1 MQIEGIDTSS
11 KRALGITIENGI
23 ISCLQTIDAYK
34 GIPLLSHGFLDIQV
48 NGYQGIDYSGE
59 SICQTQIVSLVEK
72 LMKTGTTRHIPT
84 IITNSQKR
92 MVKNIAII
100 EQARTTDP
108 ALAHAIPGI
117 HLEGPYI
124 ASADGPRGAHDKAF
138 IRNPSLQELDEWQ
151 KVAGDLIKIIT
162 LAPELP
168 GAMEFI
174 REASQRGIVIAIGH
188 TAASPA
194 ILQEAMQAGARM
206 STHLG
211 NGSHAQ
217 LPRLQNYLWEQL
229 AADSLWASIIADGFH
244 LPKSVLTVIKRAK
257 SLERL
262 ILVSDV
268 AFAGGLEKGVYTWGD
283 IGVQVHADG
292 HLGLEGTSFL
302 AGAGHLLDHDI
313 ASFSTLT
320 KTPIEQSIILAT
332 SNPAALLKL
341 EGSQPGFKVGD
352 PANIVSFSW
361 QEGDTQLGIEQVIFH
376 DRMIRNQTP

>member
-100 EQARTTDP
+100 EQARTADP

>member
-1 MQIEGIDTSS
+1 MQIEGIDTNS
-11 KRALGITIENGI
+11 KQALSITIENGI
-23 ISCLQTIDAYK
+23 ISCLETIDPYE
-34 GIPLLSHGFLDIQV
+34 GIPLVSRGFLDLQV

-59 SICQTQIVSLVEK
+59 TLCKDQILSLVED
-72 LMKTGTTRHIPT
+72 LMKTGTTRHLPT

-92 MVKNIAII
+92 MVDNITVIA
-100 EQARTTDP
+100 QARAADP
-108 ALAHAIPGI
+108 FLAQAIPGI

-124 ASADGPRGAHDKAF
+124 ASADGPRGAHDATYV
-138 IRNPSLQELDEWQ
+138 RNPSLQELDEWQ
-151 KVAGDLIKIIT
+151 TAAGDLIKIIT
-162 LAPELP
+162 LAPELH
-168 GAMEFI
+168 GAIEFI

-194 ILQEAMQAGARM
+194 ILQEAMHAGARM

-229 AADSLWASIIADGFH
+229 AADTLWASIIADGFH

-268 AFAGGLEKGVYTWGD
+268 AFAGGLKEGVYAWGN

-292 HLGLEGTSFL
+292 HLGLEGTTYL
-302 AGAGHLLDHDI
+302 AGAGHLLNHDI
-313 ASFSTLT
+313 VSFSTLT

-332 SNPAALLKL
+332 NNPANLLNL
-341 EGSQPGFKVGD
+341 EGSQQGFKVGD
-352 PANIVSFSW
+352 PANIVSFRW
-361 QEGDTQLGIEQVIFH
+361 HEGDTQLEIEQVVFH
-376 DRMIRNQTP
+376 DRMIHN